1 MAPVRVETRRLLPA
15 LAVAGVGLAA
25 CAKPSG
31 PPPSASQAAP
41 LAAPPGASSAAAPV
55 EAAPAE
61 PASGAAS
68 PDAPPALPPEPKE
81 PPPPDPRRYSWLGS
95 PGLKA
100 PAAVDALSTRFPT
113 PPGRARVDVAPGSFA
128 AWLRDLPLA
137 NPGTP
142 VTTYKG
148 ETVRAAEDDY
158 LAAVVAMDVGR
169 ADLQQSSDVVLR
181 LHAEWLWS
189 TGERDGISYRAA
201 NGTELPLARWAKGE
215 RIIAVG
221 AAVTWQ
227 KRGKGGAES
236 HAGFRE
242 FLDSVFAFA
251 NSTSLAQ
258 QATPVAPGDLRPGDF
273 FLHPRSPFH
282 ATVVLDVVV
291 RADGERLALLGQ
303 ALNPAQSIHVVRPG
317 RGTAWFTL
325 RPERPLLTPYT
336 EEFPWSGLMRLERK
350 VVTDGG

>member
-1 MAPVRVETRRLLPA
+1 MRVETRRLLPA
-15 LAVAGVGLAA
+15 LALVAVGLAA
-25 CAKPSG
+25 CTRRSE
-31 PPPSASQAAP
+31 PPPAASE
-41 LAAPPGASSAAAPV
+41 AAPPAAMSGAPSAAAPV
-55 EAAPAE
+55 DAAPAVR
-61 PASGAAS
+61 ASGAAS
-68 PDAPPALPPEPKE
+68 PDAPPAPPAEPAAAA
-81 PPPPDPRRYSWLGS
+81 PPDPSRYAWLTS

-100 PAAVDALSTRFPT
+100 PAVADTLSARFPT
-113 PPGRARVDVAPGSFA
+113 PPGRARVQVAPGSFA

-137 NPGTP
+137 SPGTP
-142 VTTYKG
+142 VTSHKG
-148 ETVRAAEDDY
+148 ETVRPADDDY

-189 TGERDGISYRAA
+189 AGERDAISYRAA

-227 KRGKGGAES
+227 KRAKGGADS
-236 HAGFRE
+236 HTGFRE

-258 QATPVAPGDLRPGDF
+258 QATPVAPEDLRPGDF

-282 ATVVLDVVV
+282 ATLVLDVVV
-291 RADGERLALLGQ
+291 RDDGERLALLGQ
-303 ALNPAQSIHVVRPG
+303 ALNPAQSVHVLRPG